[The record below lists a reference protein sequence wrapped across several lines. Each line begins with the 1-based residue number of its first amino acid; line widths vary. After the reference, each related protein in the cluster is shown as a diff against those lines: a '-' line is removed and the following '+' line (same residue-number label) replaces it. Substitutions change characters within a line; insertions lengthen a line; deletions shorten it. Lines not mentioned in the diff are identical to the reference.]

1 MKILNLKILDTSK
14 KVIQDIKF
22 NENGPSFIFGDVTKP
37 KNKNET
43 SNSIGKTLLLGFV
56 NYFFG
61 AKEDKNISKEE
72 IKDWKLVATIKN
84 LEKTYKVEKIIGSSN
99 FIIDDKVVS
108 LSEYKEF
115 FNIDRSI
122 YSKQINLSDRSSLI
136 PAYNKNPAKD
146 DMEKFL
152 LLINLKEMVK
162 EVDEYY
168 TTQDKLKKNKSTK
181 NDLLDINNWNEKDI
195 SAKLFHVEK
204 RIEELSNEIEDIDS
218 GNNEFELTEKK
229 RIAIEEYSLK
239 DKELKYLIRSSQI
252 IKLENERLNVYLN
265 EANAINK
272 TAKNINHLFEKA
284 NYEVPE
290 IIQKSLEE
298 VQNFYKVSVLD
309 RKKMSQNKIKENKHI
324 LEEHSIQINKLRAY
338 LKEVDNIIR
347 ESDVFKEA
355 LLVYKQ
361 LNDELQN
368 LMYEFGT
375 LKNMSELNDNIES
388 YNTNLNEIHSILV
401 KKRKSCDDLVNDC
414 REYINSVVKN
424 LYSEDVQAFFDIIV
438 KPKHERTR
446 PIEPYLRLDGDS
458 GEGVGAVR
466 RRLIDLL
473 IFHTNNLVDILIQ
486 DSSCFSGVDSRQISK
501 LIEMSCEESVR
512 KNKQYIVTLNRFQ
525 IDKDDNKLM
534 DFIDNNTAILLSENN
549 KLLGFDF

>member
-1 MKILNLKILDTSK
+1 MKILNLKILNTSK
-14 KVIQDIKF
+14 EVIQDIKF

-84 LEKTYKVEKIIGSSN
+84 LEKKYKVEKIIGSSN
-99 FIIDDKVVS
+99 FIIDDKIVS

-115 FNIDRSI
+115 FNIDRGI
-122 YSKQINLSDRSSLI
+122 YSKQINLDDRSSLI
-136 PAYNKNPAKD
+136 PAYNKNPVKD

-168 TTQDKLKKNKSTK
+168 TTQDKLKKNKNTK

-239 DKELKYLIRSSQI
+239 DKELKYLIRSSQV

-324 LEEHSIQINKLRAY
+324 LEEHNIQINKLKAY
-338 LKEVDNIIR
+338 LKEVDDIIR
-347 ESDVFKEA
+347 ESDAFREA
-355 LLVYKQ
+355 LLVYKK

-401 KKRKSCDDLVNDC
+401 KKRKNCDDLVNDC

-438 KPKHERTR
+438 KPKHQTTR

-501 LIEMSCEESVR
+501 LIEMSCEESVK

-525 IDKDDNKLM
+525 IDKDDDKLM
-534 DFIDNNTAILLSENN
+534 DFIDTNTAILLSENN